1 MGMAEQLA
9 QKKKLELVEEFR
21 VNLQKSF
28 VELKDRYDLHNAEI
42 KKSRKQGDEYRKLVT
57 DMEEK
62 LQ

>member
-1 MGMAEQLA
+1 
-9 QKKKLELVEEFR
+9 
-21 VNLQKSF
+21 
-28 VELKDRYDLHNAEI
+28 LHNAEI

>member
-42 KKSRKQGDEYRKLVT
+42 KKSRKQGDEYRKLVRV
-57 DMEEK
+57 
-62 LQ
+62 